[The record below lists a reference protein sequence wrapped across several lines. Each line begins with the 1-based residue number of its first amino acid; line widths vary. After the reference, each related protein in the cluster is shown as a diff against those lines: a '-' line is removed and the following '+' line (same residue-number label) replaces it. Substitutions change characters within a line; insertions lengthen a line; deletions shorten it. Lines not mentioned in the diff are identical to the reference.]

1 MSTLKISGIIVV
13 AVIVLTALIAG
24 HSSGS
29 TSSSAGS
36 SSAASTPEPKPH
48 IRMLRGASSTYCL
61 EADSVARIYV
71 SIALRNSGNATG
83 TVEPWATF
91 DYSDG
96 GHSEETYTSNYGHS
110 FTVPAHTT
118 LIARFYHT
126 FNPQQHYM
134 IRCAGSR
141 DLYGNAPSYYLPIE
155 Q

>member
-1 MSTLKISGIIVV
+1 MKMILAPWIGI
-13 AVIVLTALIAG
+13 AVIVLFIVAVS
-24 HSSGS
+24 HSGDSS
-29 TSSSAGS
+29 TK
-36 SSAASTPEPKPH
+36 SAAAAAPAGTAH
-48 IRMLRGASSTYCL
+48 IRMLRGSSSTYCL
-61 EADSVARIYV
+61 ESDSAARIYV
-71 SIALRNSGNATG
+71 SIALRNSGNASG

-96 GHSEETYTSNYGHS
+96 GNSEETYTSNYGHG

-126 FNPQQHYM
+126 FNPQQHYL